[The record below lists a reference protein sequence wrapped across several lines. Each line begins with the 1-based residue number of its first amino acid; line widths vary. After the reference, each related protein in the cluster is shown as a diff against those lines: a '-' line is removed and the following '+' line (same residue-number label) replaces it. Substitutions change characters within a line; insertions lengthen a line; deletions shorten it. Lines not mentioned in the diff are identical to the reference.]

1 MEKSWYNCNLSLSL
15 SLFTQLFCFFCFCM
29 LCLVLSSLLPTNQTK
44 PNQTKK
50 LLVYYLVNL
59 DFVSCRLEN
68 FCPILSCPVLSECRF
83 AEYRPTLPYRTLSV
97 FLVLFCSWPY
107 HANAYPRYHVMSCHV
122 TRIPRPRSFRP
133 VARFFINIYIYI
145 FRQSVVNFVDLR
157 ICIF

>member
-122 TRIPRPRSFRP
+122 MSLVYLAP
-133 VARFFINIYIYI
+133 VPFALSPASSLIYIYI
-145 FRQSVVNFVDLR
+145 Y
-157 ICIF
+157 IYIYI

>member
-68 FCPILSCPVLSECRF
+68 FCPILSCPVLSECCPF
-83 AEYRPTLPYRTLSV
+83 
-97 FLVLFCSWPY
+97 FWFCFVHGHTMPMLIR
-107 HANAYPRYHVMSCHV
+107 AIMSCHSY
-122 TRIPRPRSFRP
+122 TSPPFLSPCRP
-133 VARFFINIYIYI
+133 
-145 FRQSVVNFVDLR
+145 LLH
-157 ICIF
+157 